1 MAKTLITIPARAG
14 SKGVKGKNMRLLGG
28 EPLLWWALDLAAIF
42 KANYGADI
50 ILTTDID
57 TTHPDVLYYRRPA
70 LLCSDTARAWD
81 VWQDAAETAS
91 EANQVTYDRHLYLE
105 PTSPCRT
112 LEDLERVLSHLA
124 THDSVFTASPSPL
137 SPGKF
142 FSVAHNR
149 IGITINHDMMLNN
162 APRQS
167 QGQWYLKNGIAY
179 ACTDKHM
186 RESKTMLSEESYVD
200 IIPRPVVNIDTEEDF
215 IFAEALLG

>member
-14 SKGVKGKNMRLLGG
+14 SKGVKGKNLREVAGKSLLHRAMDI
-28 EPLLWWALDLAAIF
+28 ALGF
-42 KANYGADI
+42 KADI

-57 TTHPDVLYYRRPA
+57 CIFPSEILYHARPA

-91 EANQVTYDRHLYLE
+91 EALGETYKQHVYLE

-112 LEDLERVLSHLA
+112 TEDVLRVLAYLS

-200 IIPRPVVNIDTEEDF
+200 VITRPVVNIDTEEDF
-215 IFAEALLG
+215 ILTEALLG